1 MTDESTPKATA
12 VVVEQIP
19 GVAGGLSALAS
30 AHAPFIYFDA
40 APNFGL
46 NGGIANL
53 SLEVVRFTPNPG
65 VTGVHADRVTVAH
78 LRMSLEG
85 VRSLK
90 AALDGIELIASSTSG
105 AKN

>member
-1 MTDESTPKATA
+1 MADESTPKAT

-90 AALDGIELIASSTSG
+90 AALEGIELIASSTPG

>member
-1 MTDESTPKATA
+1 
-12 VVVEQIP
+12 
-19 GVAGGLSALAS
+19 
-30 AHAPFIYFDA
+30 
-40 APNFGL
+40 
-46 NGGIANL
+46 
-53 SLEVVRFTPNPG
+53 VRFTPNPG